1 MSVVCEGGV
10 ILGPGVVIVPDISD
24 QILNLDA
31 GNPSSYPGTGTT
43 WYDISGAGNN
53 ATLVDSPTWTDLGSS
68 SYFVWAGNYA
78 DAGYIL
84 PNTAYTKVAVFK
96 YTALTSDNIISG
108 NGSGSQHAFWMASS
122 PYLSSGHN
130 GAWTLIQ
137 STGTVDVD
145 TWYFGAVS
153 FSTSSGWRLY
163 LNNLTPV
170 TNSDTIPFSDTLGQV
185 QIAAFDYGNFFYGN
199 ISVALC
205 YNRVLSDSEI
215 SALYNTYQSRYGY

>member
-1 MSVVCEGGV
+1 MSIICEAGVV
-10 ILGPGVVIVPDISD
+10 LGPGVVIVPGISD

-43 WYDISGAGNN
+43 WYDISGSGNN
-53 ATLVDSPTWTDLGSS
+53 ATLIGGPSWTNQGSS
-68 SYFVWAGNYA
+68 SSFVWDNNYA

-96 YTALTSDNIISG
+96 YTTLTSDNIISG

-130 GAWTLIQ
+130 GAWTTVQ
-137 STGTVDVD
+137 STSTVDAD

-170 TNSDTIPFSDTLGQV
+170 TNPDTTPFSDALGQV
-185 QIAAFDYGNFFYGN
+185 QIAAFDTGNYFFGN
-199 ISVALC
+199 ISVVLC
-205 YNRVLSDSEI
+205 YNRVLSDSEV
-215 SALYNTYQSRYGY
+215 STLYNTYQSRYNY